1 VIIET
6 AEVDTPIGPLL
17 LAVREGSLCAVEFDG
32 DQARL
37 QRTLSR
43 RFPDA
48 ELRRVEDPGGFAS
61 QMRAYFDGDLAALDS
76 IPVDPGGT
84 PFQAKVWKEL
94 RRIPTG
100 HTVSY
105 RDLAGAIG
113 APKAVRAV
121 GLANGAN
128 PVPIVVPCHRVI
140 GADGGLTGY
149 GGGLE
154 RKRWLLDHEKGWAQ
168 RWLFR

>member
-1 VIIET
+1 MIIET

-17 LAVREGSLCAVEFDG
+17 LGVREGRLCAVEFDG
-32 DQARL
+32 DVGRL
-37 QRTLSR
+37 RRTMAR

-48 ELRRVEDPGGFAS
+48 ELRSVEDPAGFAS
-61 QMRAYFDGDLAALDS
+61 RMRAYFDGDLAALDS
-76 IPVDPGGT
+76 IPVDLGGT

-100 HTVSY
+100 RTVSY
-105 RDLAGAIG
+105 RDLAAAIG

-154 RKRWLLDHEKGWAQ
+154 RKRWLLAHEESTGV
-168 RWLFR
+168 

>member
-1 VIIET
+1 MIIEM

-37 QRTLSR
+37 RRTMAR
-43 RFPDA
+43 RFPDG
-48 ELRRVEDPGGFAS
+48 ELRSVEDPGGFAS
-61 QMRAYFDGDLAALDS
+61 RMRAYFDGDLAALDS
-76 IPVDPGGT
+76 IPVDLGGT
-84 PFQAKVWKEL
+84 PFQAEVWKEL

-100 HTVSY
+100 RTVSY

-154 RKRWLLDHEKGWAQ
+154 RKRWLLAHERSTGG
-168 RWLFR
+168 